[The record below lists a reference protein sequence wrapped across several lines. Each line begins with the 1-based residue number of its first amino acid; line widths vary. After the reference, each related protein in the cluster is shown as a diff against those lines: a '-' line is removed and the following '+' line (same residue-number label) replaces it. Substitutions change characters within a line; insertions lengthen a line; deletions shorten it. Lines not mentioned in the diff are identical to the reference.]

1 MLFNPLVI
9 VSVSS
14 EGVTASIVE
23 GDIPVA
29 NGVVHVVDQLLGFVY
44 NNVREQIQVES
55 TYVDF
60 FLDCEIHKVKL
71 NPKKSKK
78 I

>member
-1 MLFNPLVI
+1 MLFNTLFL

-55 TYVDF
+55 
-60 FLDCEIHKVKL
+60 K
-71 NPKKSKK
+71 
-78 I
+78 

>member
-1 MLFNPLVI
+1 MLFNTLFI

-23 GDIPVA
+23 GDITVV

-60 FLDCEIHKVKL
+60 FLTMIVKYIKE
-71 NPKKSKK
+71 N
-78 I
+78 

>member
-1 MLFNPLVI
+1 MLFNTLFI

-60 FLDCEIHKVKL
+60 FLTMIVKYIKE
-71 NPKKSKK
+71 N
-78 I
+78 